1 MKMLEGLISAALT
14 VAIIVLVA
22 LLVPGDAMTKLKVAT
37 GYGALFIALFSGVLV
52 LVSFAMGRIDIASLF
67 TELGGGASLSRFQLF
82 IFTIVVAMSLLIIVS
97 VSQKLPEVPTGVLT
111 LLGISATT
119 YGVSKGI
126 QAGTNLTKGPPAAE
140 AGQPPGEK
148 S

>member
-1 MKMLEGLISAALT
+1 MKTVEVLISAALT
-14 VAIIVLVA
+14 LVIIALVA

-37 GYGALFIALFSGVLV
+37 GYGALVIALLSGLLV
-52 LVSFAMGRIDIASLF
+52 LVSVAMGRIDISSLF

-97 VSQKLPEVPTGVLT
+97 VSQKLPDVPTGVLT

-126 QAGTNLTKGPPAAE
+126 QTSTNLTKGPSQTPTAQE
-140 AGQPPGEK
+140 PRED

>member
-1 MKMLEGLISAALT
+1 MKTLGVLISAGVT
-14 VAIIVLVA
+14 VAIIAVVA
-22 LLVPGDAMTKLKVAT
+22 FFVPGDAMTKLKVAT
-37 GYGALFIALFSGVLV
+37 GYGALSIALFSGVLV

-126 QAGTNLTKGPPAAE
+126 QAGTSLTKAPSQPEAAPEPPK
-140 AGQPPGEK
+140 G
-148 S
+148 